1 MSKIMRKKH
10 VRVENNDLLCA
21 EIVKF
26 VKKDTK
32 FDIWSVI
39 YRICMHF
46 SDQNW
51 LILVVSSMESSKRWV
66 RTSSEVVK
74 VEKESCFGGHVGSN
88 ACFGTIFGPK
98 IKIFW
103 LKVHQN

>member
-21 EIVKF
+21 ELVKF
-26 VKKDTK
+26 VEKDTK

-39 YRICMHF
+39 CRICMHF

-51 LILVVSSMESSKRWV
+51 LILVVSSMESSKNGLEHHQKSLKSKRKAV
-66 RTSSEVVK
+66 L
-74 VEKESCFGGHVGSN
+74 GGMLVQMRVL
-88 ACFGTIFGPK
+88 GPFLARK
-98 IKIFW
+98 SKFSG
-103 LKVHQN
+103 